1 MGVVRVFTNWAM
13 GRDPFL
19 TKEALDERMK
29 NVQKISY
36 EGVERDVQKRHD
48 SYFERPPIL
57 DEDLRRANNSNVP
70 R

>member
-1 MGVVRVFTNWAM
+1 MGVVRIFTNVMM
-13 GRDPFL
+13 GRSPFL

-29 NVQKISY
+29 RAQKISY
-36 EGVERDVQKRHD
+36 EGVVRNVKKRHD

-57 DEDLRRANNSNVP
+57 EEDLRRTTNRNVP